1 MDQKKNRYTYTLNR
15 KTVHFGSQRNTL
27 GIDVSGDEKNSSRNV
42 LQPLSWCDQSY
53 NKDIDYSSGMKL
65 WIKKI

>member
-1 MDQKKNRYTYTLNR
+1 M
-15 KTVHFGSQRNTL
+15 
-27 GIDVSGDEKNSSRNV
+27 SGDEKNSSRNV
-42 LQPLSWCDQSY
+42 LQPLPSCDQWY